1 MTARIWMITGA
12 NSGFGRAIATAA
24 LDRGDTVVAVVR
36 RPHSIEDL
44 IARAPERISTVEL
57 DVTDATR
64 VGAAVAE
71 VMERHGRIDVLVNNA
86 GRGFA
91 APAETTTDEQ
101 LRELMDLHFFAAA
114 QLTRAVLPHMRR
126 QHSGTIVQMSSQGGR
141 YSFAGIS
148 AYSATKFALE
158 GWSEALAAEIGPH
171 GIRVLIVEPGR
182 LSHLVQQA
190 RRPGDRHP
198 LRGLPRPGR
207 ARTAGLHRRGR

>member
-1 MTARIWMITGA
+1 MTARIWMITGV

-24 LDRGDTVVAVVR
+24 LDRGDTVVAAVR
-36 RPHSIEDL
+36 RPHSVEDL

-57 DVTDATR
+57 DVTDAT
-64 VGAAVAE
+64 GIEAAVAE

-114 QLTRAVLPHMRR
+114 QLTRAVLSHMRR
-126 QHSGTIVQMSSQGGR
+126 QHSGAIVQMSSQGGR

-148 AYSATKFALE
+148 AYSAAKFALE
-158 GWSEALAAEIGPH
+158 GWSEALAAEVGARHPRADRRTR
-171 GIRVLIVEPGR
+171 RVP
-182 LSHLVQQA
+182 HLVQQA
-190 RRPGDRHP
+190 RCPGDRHP

-207 ARTAGLHRRGR
+207 AGTAGPHRRGR